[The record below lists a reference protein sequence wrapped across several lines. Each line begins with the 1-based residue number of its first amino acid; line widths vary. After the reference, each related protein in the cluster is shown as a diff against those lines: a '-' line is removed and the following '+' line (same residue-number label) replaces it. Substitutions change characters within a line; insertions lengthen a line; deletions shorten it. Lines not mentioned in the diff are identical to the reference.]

1 MLYLQSR
8 KCLYGAMP
16 NVKHGLLYISLQARL
31 WAAEQY
37 GEPVEIKGLRK
48 TNTFKKEINNPFERT
63 KKQRE
68 ISG

>member
-1 MLYLQSR
+1 
-8 KCLYGAMP
+8 MP